1 MTSEK
6 KKITLADTL
15 KSADTEEFI
24 DIYFYR
30 PIGYA
35 WALLAKKLHI
45 TPNMITIASIFIGAA
60 AGLLFYDPRLKINII
75 GMLLLM
81 LANSFDSA
89 DGQLARITN
98 NKTQLGRILDGLA
111 GNIWFVIIYIVL
123 TLRCI
128 NEGWSWTIWL
138 LSASAGVCHIFHA
151 AMADYYR
158 NVHLFFIKGT
168 EGSELDSS
176 EKITEQ
182 MNQLSWSK
190 NFIKKLM
197 LAFYRNYTKE
207 QEFPTPNFQ
216 KLKKK
221 LHELYP
227 DNKIPKE
234 FAERFRAMSKPLMK
248 YTNILQFNTRV
259 LALFVCL
266 FINRVYFYFIFDLVV
281 LNSIMFY
288 MIWQHERMC
297 KKLLRE
303 LSIAEPT
310 SHTP

>member
-1 MTSEK
+1 MTAEN

-45 TPNMITIASIFIGAA
+45 TPNMITIASIFIGTA
-60 AGLLFYDPRLKINII
+60 AGLLFYDPRLEINII

-89 DGQLARITN
+89 DGQLARMTN

-111 GNIWFVIIYIVL
+111 GNIWFVVIYLIL
-123 TLRCI
+123 TLRCL

-138 LSASAGVCHIFHA
+138 LSVGAGTCHIFHA

-158 NVHLFFIKGT
+158 NIHLFFLKGT

-190 NFIKKLM
+190 NFVKKIM
-197 LAFYRNYTKE
+197 LAFYRN
-207 QEFPTPNFQ
+207 
-216 KLKKK
+216 
-221 LHELYP
+221 
-227 DNKIPKE
+227 
-234 FAERFRAMSKPLMK
+234 
-248 YTNILQFNTRV
+248 
-259 LALFVCL
+259 
-266 FINRVYFYFIFDLVV
+266 
-281 LNSIMFY
+281 
-288 MIWQHERMC
+288 
-297 KKLLRE
+297 
-303 LSIAEPT
+303 
-310 SHTP
+310 

>member
-1 MTSEK
+1 MTTDTK
-6 KKITLADTL
+6 KTTLADTL

-35 WALLAKKLHI
+35 WALLAKRLHI
-45 TPNMITIASIFIGAA
+45 TPNMITIASIFIGIA
-60 AGLLFYDPRLKINII
+60 AGLLFYTPRLEINVV

-89 DGQLARITN
+89 DGQLARMTN

-111 GNIWFVIIYIVL
+111 GNVWFIVIYVVL
-123 TLRCI
+123 TLRCR
-128 NEGWSWTIWL
+128 NEGWDWYIWVI
-138 LSASAGVCHIFHA
+138 ASIAGSFHIFHA
-151 AMADYYR
+151 ATADYYR
-158 NVHLFFIKGT
+158 NVHLFFLKGT

-176 EKITEQ
+176 EKVNEQ
-182 MNQLSWSK
+182 LSHLSWSK

-197 LAFYRNYTKE
+197 VTFYRNYTKQ

-216 KLKKK
+216 KLKIK
-221 LHELYP
+221 LRQLYP
-227 DNKIPKE
+227 DNVIPKE
-234 FAERFRAMSKPLMK
+234 FSERFRGMSKPLMK

-259 LALFVCL
+259 IALFVSI
-266 FINRVYFYFIFDLVV
+266 FINKVYLYFVFDLVV
-281 LNSIMFY
+281 LNSVMFY

-297 KKLLRE
+297 KKLLAE
-303 LSIAEPT
+303 LNAAA
-310 SHTP
+310 

>member
-1 MTSEK
+1 MK
-6 KKITLADTL
+6 QNNKKITLADTL

-30 PIGYA
+30 PVGYA
-35 WALLAKKLHI
+35 WALLARKLRI

-60 AGLLFYDPRLKINII
+60 AGVLFYYPDLKFNII
-75 GMLLLM
+75 GMLLLI

-89 DGQLARITN
+89 DGQLARMTD

-111 GNIWFVIIYIVL
+111 GNIWFVIIYVVL
-123 TLRCI
+123 TLRCL
-128 NEGWSWTIWL
+128 NEGWGWTIWL
-138 LSASAGVCHIFHA
+138 LSVSAGACHIFHA

-158 NVHLFFIKGT
+158 NIHLFFLKGV

-176 EKITEQ
+176 EKVTEQ
-182 MNQLSWSK
+182 LNQLSWSK

-207 QEFPTPNFQ
+207 QELPTPNFQ
-216 KLKKK
+216 KLRKK
-221 LHELYP
+221 LRQLYP

-234 FAERFRAMSKPLMK
+234 FADHFRTKSKPLMK

-259 LALFVCL
+259 IALFICL
-266 FINRVYFYFIFDLVV
+266 FVNKVYLYFIFDLVV
-281 LNSIMFY
+281 LNSIMIY
-288 MIWQHERMC
+288 MIWRHERMC
-297 KKLLRE
+297 KAFLNE
-303 LSIAEPT
+303 LN
-310 SHTP
+310 TPDQQPV